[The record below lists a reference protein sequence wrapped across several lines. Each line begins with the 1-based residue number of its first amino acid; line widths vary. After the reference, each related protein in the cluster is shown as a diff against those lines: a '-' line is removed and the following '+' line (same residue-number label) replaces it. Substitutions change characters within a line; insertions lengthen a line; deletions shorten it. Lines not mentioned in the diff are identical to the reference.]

1 MSGRKKIYKFEPFEA
16 TSGVGRTAGGS
27 QKLIYIDQQG
37 RGQRETSTQIAYSM
51 LVSPAFKDLT
61 ARQRMLYIYAK
72 SQFYGARDRPCNT
85 YPDVEEYQQHRGM
98 MHFYLNHNLLSGVFG
113 LYSKDNHRCLY
124 NDIKAIVAHGFIE
137 PCTAGGNV
145 TSSNHT
151 RRIYKY
157 STAWK
162 DWKPGREWRHDSEAK
177 KWRWYDLKARDW
189 IEEPE
194 SPGTDN
200 EKKVMVPNDTTLEQN
215 LLPND
220 TTVTDVSHE
229 KE

>member
-1 MSGRKKIYKFEPFEA
+1 MLSFSYFYSQVKYRKSKQDCQVAAILRPLHIVGGFIMSGRKKIYKFEPFEA

-124 NDIKAIVAHGFIE
+124 NDIKKQPHYLV
-137 PCTAGGNV
+137 
-145 TSSNHT
+145 
-151 RRIYKY
+151 
-157 STAWK
+157 
-162 DWKPGREWRHDSEAK
+162 KPK
-177 KWRWYDLKARDW
+177 KQ
-189 IEEPE
+189 
-194 SPGTDN
+194 
-200 EKKVMVPNDTTLEQN
+200 KKSQKNKN
-215 LLPND
+215 
-220 TTVTDVSHE
+220 S
-229 KE
+229 K